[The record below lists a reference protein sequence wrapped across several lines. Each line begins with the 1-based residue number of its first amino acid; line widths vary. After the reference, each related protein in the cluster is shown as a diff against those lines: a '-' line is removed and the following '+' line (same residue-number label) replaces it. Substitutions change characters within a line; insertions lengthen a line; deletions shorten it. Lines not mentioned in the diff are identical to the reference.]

1 MHPHLPLSQVNITP
15 FHMEHKAVIYI
26 RQSSP
31 KQVREHLDSQLT
43 QRTLVQ
49 RAQSLGWHPERIEV
63 FDGDLGQSA
72 TGVQERDAFKAL
84 AAEVALGHVGIVF
97 GWQVS
102 RLARNNA
109 EWYQLLDVAA
119 LVGTL
124 IGDTDGVYDPRL
136 YNDRLLLGLKGTMS
150 EAELYLMRQRLNAG
164 RLSKVQRGEYVQRL
178 PTGLV
183 RLADHRVIKDPDQQI
198 QHVIALVFTKFEDI
212 GSGYGVLRYCK
223 YHDILLPRRHG
234 GDFGPGDIRWRKPS
248 EAAIRAILT
257 NPAYAGAFVYG
268 RRTSE
273 PRRQAPGQRTPPMV
287 HRKMDEWQCLLQD
300 IYPAYISWA
309 QYLANQVRLHENAQ
323 CYTDQMSR
331 GRGAPREG
339 AALLQGLATCG
350 LCGHRMRVAYRPR
363 ARYICMSMQRAFAEA
378 RCAHL
383 DGPSIEAF
391 VVQAFFDA
399 IAPAQLETLDE
410 VLAQRQRERQRLET
424 YHQQQ
429 VSQARYNATLARRRY
444 EHVDPDYRLAAAEL
458 ERAWE
463 DTLRALRQ
471 AEEAAERFAHEPC
484 EPTVT
489 PERREQLLHLSQRL
503 PELWASEQLTHT
515 QRKALLRS
523 LIARVIV
530 QRTAADRIA
539 VKIIW
544 VSGHFSQ
551 GLVIPPVLHQRHITG
566 YDTMVERIRQLWAEG
581 STDSHIAQTLSRE
594 GFRSARRARVLVR
607 TVLKI
612 RNHHHWVSRYHQH
625 RLADKI
631 DDMWTIHGL
640 SCHLGVEREWFYHR
654 IRTGTLREPD
664 VIRKPPYGNYLIRDD
679 ATLLARLRTEV
690 QRSRRWGRG
699 GAMGAIAPER
709 EASPAHPMA
718 RGSRAARRARTSRT
732 NRIVQDA
739 TSDA

>member
-1 MHPHLPLSQVNITP
+1 MHANLPLSQMKITP
-15 FHMEHKAVIYI
+15 FHLERKAVIYI

-43 QRTLVQ
+43 QRTLVE
-49 RAQSLGWHPERIEV
+49 RAQSLGWYPDRIEV

-72 TGVQERDAFKAL
+72 TGVQARDDFKAL

-109 EWYQLLDVAA
+109 EWYQLLDLAA

-164 RLSKVQRGEYVQRL
+164 RLSKVHRGEYVQRL

-183 RLADHRVIKDPDQQI
+183 RLADNRVTKDPDQQI
-198 QHVIALVFTKFEDI
+198 QHVIALVFSKFEEL

-223 YHDILLPRRHG
+223 QHDILLPRRHG
-234 GDFGPGDIRWRKPS
+234 GGMGPDDVRWCQPS

-257 NPAYAGAFVYG
+257 NPAYAGAFVHG
-268 RRTSE
+268 RRTSD
-273 PRRQAPGQRTPPMV
+273 PRRQPRGQRTPPM
-287 HRKMDEWQCLLQD
+287 RRRRMDEWQCVIQD
-300 IYPAYISWA
+300 AYPAYISWA
-309 QYLANQVRLHENAQ
+309 QYLDNQARLRANAQ
-323 CYTDQMSR
+323 RYTEQMYQ
-331 GRGAPREG
+331 GQGAPREG

-350 LCGHRMRVAYRPR
+350 RCGHRMHVAYRPR
-363 ARYICMSMQRAFAEA
+363 SRYLCTSMHRAFAEA

-410 VLAQRQRERQRLET
+410 VVAQRQRERQRLET

-429 VSQARYNATLARRRY
+429 VSQARFSATLARRRY
-444 EHVDPDYRLAAAEL
+444 EQVDPAYRLAAAEL
-458 ERAWE
+458 ERAW
-463 DTLRALRQ
+463 DDKLRALRQ
-471 AEEAAERFAHEPC
+471 AEEAAERFAQEPC
-484 EPTVT
+484 EPTLT
-489 PERREQLLHLSQRL
+489 PEIREQLLHLSQHL
-503 PELWASEQLTHT
+503 PNLWASDQLRHD

-523 LIARVIV
+523 VIARVIV
-530 QRTAADRIA
+530 QRTAPDRIA
-539 VKIIW
+539 VKIVW

-551 GLVIPPVLHQRHITG
+551 GIVIPPIVHQRHGTG
-566 YDTMVERIRQLWAEG
+566 YDTMVDRTRQLWRAGYTDTQIAE
-581 STDSHIAQTLSRE
+581 TLSQE
-594 GFRSARRARVLVR
+594 GFRSARRDRVLPK

-612 RNHHHWVSRYHQH
+612 RNQHHWVSRYHQH
-625 RLADKI
+625 RLAAKI
-631 DDMWTIHGL
+631 DGMWTIHGL
-640 SCHLGVEREWFYHR
+640 SHHLGVQREWFYHR
-654 IRTGTLREPD
+654 IRTGTLREPE
-664 VIRKPPYGNYLIRDD
+664 VIRKPPYGNYLLRDD
-679 ATLLARLRTEV
+679 AALLARLQTEV
-690 QRSRRWGRG
+690 KRSRRVGRG
-699 GAMGAIAPER
+699 AATGAVSPER
-709 EASPAHPMA
+709 GVSPAHPVA
-718 RGSRAARRARTSRT
+718 RESRAVRRARTSRT
-732 NRIVQDA
+732 NRTAQDA
-739 TSDA
+739 KSEA

>member
-1 MHPHLPLSQVNITP
+1 MHPNLPLSPGKILSL
-15 FHMEHKAVIYI
+15 HLERKAVIYI

-49 RAQSLGWHPERIEV
+49 RAHSLGWHLERIAV

-72 TGVQERDAFKAL
+72 TGGQERDAFNAL
-84 AAEVALGHVGIVF
+84 VADVALGHVGIVF

-164 RLSKVQRGEYVQRL
+164 RLSKVHRGEYVQRL

-183 RLADHRVIKDPDQQI
+183 RLADHRVIKEPNRQI
-198 QHVIALVFTKFEDI
+198 QHVIELVFSKFAEV

-223 YHDILLPRRHG
+223 QHEILLPRRHG
-234 GDFGPGDIRWRKPS
+234 GDFGPGDVQWRKPS
-248 EAAIRAILT
+248 DAAIRAILT

-268 RRTSE
+268 RRTSD
-273 PRRQAPGQRTPPMV
+273 PRRHPPGQRTPSMV
-287 HRKMDEWQCLLQD
+287 HRPMHEWQCILQD
-300 IYPAYISWA
+300 VYPAYISWA
-309 QYLANQVRLHENAQ
+309 QYLANQARLRENAQ
-323 CYTDQMSR
+323 CYTDQMRR
-331 GRGAPREG
+331 GPGAPREG

-350 LCGHRMRVAYRPR
+350 RCGHRMRVAYRPH
-363 ARYICMSMQRAFAEA
+363 ARYICTGMKRVFAEA
-378 RCAHL
+378 QCAHL
-383 DGPSIEAF
+383 DGRSIEAF
-391 VVQAFFDA
+391 VVQAFFEA

-410 VLAQRQRERQRLET
+410 VLAQRQQERQRLAT

-429 VSQARYNATLARRRY
+429 VSQARYAATLARRRY
-444 EHVDPDYRLAAAEL
+444 ERVDPDYRLAAAEL

-463 DTLRALRQ
+463 DTLRTLRQ
-471 AEEAAERFAHEPC
+471 AEEAAERFAQEP
-484 EPTVT
+484 EAPTVP
-489 PERREQLLHLSQRL
+489 PELREHLVHLSQRL
-503 PELWASEQLTHT
+503 PSLWASEHLSHT

-539 VKIIW
+539 IKIVW

-551 GLVIPPVLHQRHITG
+551 GTVIPPVVHQRHVTG
-566 YDTMVERIRQLWAEG
+566 YDTMVARIGQLWHAG
-581 STDSHIAQTLSRE
+581 YTDSQIADTLSRE
-594 GFRSARRARVLVR
+594 GFRSARRPQVLAR

-612 RNHHHWVSRYHQH
+612 RNQQHWVSRYHQH

-640 SCHLGVEREWFYHR
+640 SRHLGVEREWFYHR
-654 IRTGTLREPD
+654 IRTGTLGEPD

-679 ATLLARLRTEV
+679 VALLARLRADM
-690 QRSRRWGRG
+690 QQSRRRRSAPSPRSLSPAADDAL
-699 GAMGAIAPER
+699 AMGAVAPSL
-709 EASPAHPMA
+709 EAHCVM
-718 RGSRAARRARTSRT
+718 TSRT
-732 NRIVQDA
+732 NRLG
-739 TSDA
+739 